1 MDGNNDWPKDT
12 PYRNGFFT
20 VEIYFLDDYPE
31 HSPDIYTERQ
41 YIMSML
47 IIKSQAKIKL
57 KN

>member
-1 MDGNNDWPKDT
+1 MIGPKDI
-12 PYRNGFFT
+12 PYKNGFFT
-20 VEIYFLDDYPE
+20 VDIYFPDDYPE